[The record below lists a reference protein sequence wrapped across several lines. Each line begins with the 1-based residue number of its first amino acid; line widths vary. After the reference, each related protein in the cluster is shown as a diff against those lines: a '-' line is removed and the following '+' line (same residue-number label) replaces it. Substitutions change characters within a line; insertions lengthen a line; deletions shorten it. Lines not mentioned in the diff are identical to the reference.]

1 MRYQMTPR
9 KSYYRIEEQMPKN
22 ESFEGVVVVV
32 VYNYGTN
39 HRNSMTTYYHD
50 DFVVEM
56 MTDVA
61 WSVVSRAM
69 MIHVVVVAVVAAVAV
84 DDVSLVHL
92 MYYSHQSMT

>member
-1 MRYQMTPR
+1 MRYQMMPR

-22 ESFEGVVVVV
+22 ESFEGVVVV

-69 MIHVVVVAVVAAVAV
+69 MIHVVAVVAAVAV